1 MAQMVSARIRRR
13 QTVHEALTNRQWN
26 TCISGGITMNGI
38 AEYLDLWRTLQDVI
52 LNDQPNRTIW
62 HWTPDGIYTS
72 KSAYMMLHAGSAKFR
87 GHRLIWKTWAP
98 LKVKVFLWL
107 AFRRC
112 HWTAD
117 RRARHGRTGGQARM
131 LPM

>member
-1 MAQMVSARIRRR
+1 
-13 QTVHEALTNRQWN
+13 
-26 TCISGGITMNGI
+26 MNAI

-87 GHRLIWKTWAP
+87 GHRSTHLEDVGSTESEG
-98 LKVKVFLWL
+98 V
-107 AFRRC
+107 
-112 HWTAD
+112 
-117 RRARHGRTGGQARM
+117 
-131 LPM
+131 PMASIPKMSLDG